1 MKGTRAVCRGKFLS
15 FILQKHGED
24 EGCTTERAGLEAT
37 GILRAR
43 FPMVRR
49 TNGQGS
55 MLVKWFRKW
64 RKSVNGGRK
73 VEVTLG
79 AVEVVCVFRVKWE
92 KARECDVFSRE

>member
-1 MKGTRAVCRGKFLS
+1 MS
-15 FILQKHGED
+15 FILQKYGED
-24 EGCTTERAGLEAT
+24 EGCTTTRAGLEAT

-73 VEVTLG
+73 VEGTLG
-79 AVEVVCVFRVKWE
+79 VVEVVCVCFG
-92 KARECDVFSRE
+92 